1 MGSEPPYLLG
11 IDLGTSAVKVGV
23 YTTAGERIALESDEY
38 ALTPQGE
45 AVEADPEVYWAPVV
59 RAVQRVLQRI
69 GGTPDRIAGV
79 STSTFGESI
88 FPLQADGAP
97 ARPSISWMD
106 GRSSAEADLLVAQL
120 GARRLLELSGQ
131 ADINAVWPATKFLW
145 MKRNEPEVFSRVATF
160 LLPNDYLLYRLSGQ
174 LVAELSMWGSS
185 LLLDLRSKTW
195 SASSLEAVGIRPEQL
210 PTRTPPGTVLG
221 TISPACAAETGLS
234 THTVVVAGAMDQMC
248 AAVGAGNIVPG
259 IVTESTGT
267 VVALLTTLDEPIFD
281 STTRVPCHIHAVPG
295 KYCLLPW
302 SPTGGMVLK
311 WFKDRFGEAEIARAA
326 QEGRDVYDLLCEQAA
341 TIPAGSEGLIL
352 LPFLE
357 GAGFPEFH
365 PSARG
370 VLLGLALHHT
380 RAHLTRAIL
389 ESVAYLVR
397 ADLEALQ
404 RLGVSPHEVRLMGGA
419 AKSSLW
425 CQIKADVLGLPVAV
439 MPGSDTAALGAAMIA
454 AVGVG
459 LHPDLSSAVAA
470 MGRPGSVLL
479 PQAENR
485 PVYDQ
490 AYSRYRE
497 LFEHV
502 KVLF

>member
-1 MGSEPPYLLG
+1 MPSEPSYLLG

-23 YTTAGERIALESDEY
+23 YSTTGERIALESDEY
-38 ALTPQGE
+38 ALTPQAD
-45 AVEADPEVYWAPVV
+45 AVEADPELYWGPVV
-59 RAVQRVLQRI
+59 RAVRRVLGLV
-69 GGTPDRIAGV
+69 GGSSDRIVAV
-79 STSTFGESI
+79 STSTFGESV
-88 FPLQADGAP
+88 FPMLKDGTP

-106 GRSSAEADLLVAQL
+106 GRSSTEADLLVARL
-120 GARRLLELSGQ
+120 GAQHLLELSGQ

-145 MKRNEPEVFSRVATF
+145 MKHHEPEVFARVATF

-185 LLLDLRSKTW
+185 LLLDIRSKAW
-195 SASSLEAVGIRPEQL
+195 SEASLEAVGISRAQL

-221 TISPACAAETGLS
+221 TVSAACAAETGLS
-234 THTVVVAGAMDQMC
+234 MHTLVVAGAMDQMC

-267 VVALLTTLDEPIFD
+267 VVALLTTLDAPVFD
-281 STTRVPCHIHAVPG
+281 ATTRVPCHIHAVPG

-311 WFKDRFGEAEIARAA
+311 WFKDRFGETEIARAGR
-326 QEGRDVYDLLCEQAA
+326 EGRDVYDLLCEQAA
-341 TIPAGSEGLIL
+341 AVPPGSDGLIL

-365 PSARG
+365 PAARG
-370 VLLGLALHHT
+370 VLLGLSLTHT
-380 RAHLTRAIL
+380 KAHLTRAIL
-389 ESVAYLVR
+389 ESIAYLVR

-404 RLGVSPHEVRLMGGA
+404 RLGVSPREVRLLGGA
-419 AKSSLW
+419 AKSPLW
-425 CQIKADVLGLPVAV
+425 SQIKADVLGLPVSV
-439 MPGSDTAALGAAMIA
+439 LPGSDTAALGAAMIA
-454 AVGVG
+454 AVGAG
-459 LHPDLSSAVAA
+459 LLPDLPRAVAA
-470 MGRPGSVLL
+470 MGRPGSVLM
-479 PQAENR
+479 PQAETR
-485 PVYDQ
+485 QVYDH
-490 AYSRYRE
+490 AFSRYRQ